1 MSQSLEILIFAVI
14 AGYLFFRLWS
24 VLGQTSGEEPHILK
38 RVTPL
43 SDVDDLHD
51 NVISLPQRSSQEIT
65 ESLLSEKA
73 KLGLQELR
81 DRQSDFNLN
90 NFLNGAQSAFRMV
103 VKAFAEGDRQL
114 LKKLLSD
121 GVYKNFGKVL
131 DQREKDHYQQESRVD
146 KVEINKIEDISV
158 KGQEVII
165 TLRFVSEQMLAII
178 NAEGAI
184 IDNPARLSIPMIDVW
199 SFSRYLDSTDY
210 NWSLIA
216 TRTETAS

>member
-1 MSQSLEILIFAVI
+1 MSQGLEILIFAVI

-24 VLGQTSGEEPHILK
+24 VLGQTSGDEPRILK

-43 SDVDDLHD
+43 SEGDKPED
-51 NVISLPQRSSQEIT
+51 NVITLPQRSFHEVGEDI
-65 ESLLSEKA
+65 LSEKA
-73 KLGLQELR
+73 KQGLRTLR
-81 DRQSDFNLN
+81 ERQPDFTLN
-90 NFLNGAQSAFRMV
+90 NFLKGAQTAFRMV

-121 GVYKNFGKVL
+121 GVYKNFGKAL
-131 DQREKDHYQQESRVD
+131 DQREKDNYQHESRVD
-146 KVEINKIEDISV
+146 KVEITQIEDISI

-165 TLRFVSEQMLAII
+165 TLRFISEQMTATV
-178 NAEGAI
+178 NSEGYI

-199 SFSRYLDSTDY
+199 SFSRYLDSADY

-216 TRTETAS
+216 TRTETV